1 MEKRIKRLRKI
12 RFILGQLLLTTIFLG
27 IFTKFVTSGNPET
40 VKFISNAF
48 MDTSFILF
56 STNLIITICIQSIQL
71 QSRTH
76 SSIYR
81 EGKKRRTA

>member
-1 MEKRIKRLRKI
+1 MEKRIKRLRKTRYVI
-12 RFILGQLLLTTIFLG
+12 GQIILSTLFLG
-27 IFTKFVTSGNPET
+27 ILTKFVTSGNPET
-40 VKFISNAF
+40 VKLISDVLLDA
-48 MDTSFILF
+48 SFILF

-71 QSRTH
+71 QSRAH